1 MPTTTPHAAIGIS
14 TTNTLPLLASCPLLL
29 LSDSGITGA
38 LLGAMTLLALAAG
51 AVWTVSIGRRDDA
64 GIHCAGHA
72 IVAAAAVGGGVLFA
86 HAWLPGLAATSTAL
100 APVVVGVVVLLQID
114 ATAAT
119 ARPRLASGVAALALC
134 ALLPAVGAL
143 REVLSVG
150 SVFVGAGLLPFDAFA
165 AAADGFRG
173 LRLAAL
179 APGALVLLALLI
191 AAGNRWRGGRR
202 R

>member
-64 GIHCAGHA
+64 GIHCVGHA
-72 IVAAAAVGGGVLFA
+72 IAAAAAVGGGVLLA
-86 HAWLPGLAATSTAL
+86 RAWLPDLAVTGTAL
-100 APVVVGVVVLLQID
+100 APVVVGVAVLLQID
-114 ATAAT
+114 APAHPH
-119 ARPRLASGVAALALC
+119 RASTVAALALC

-150 SVFVGAGLLPFDAFA
+150 SVFAGTGLLPFDAFA

-191 AAGNRWRGGRR
+191 AAGNRWRGGRHNG
-202 R
+202 